1 MARTT
6 LVGVFTGLVV
16 AGGITPT
23 SASERLVLE
32 DTVVASDKLEQARD
46 QLPASLSVIDAR
58 TLQSTPVD

>member
-32 DTVVASDKLEQARD
+32 DTVVASDKLEQFEAI
-46 QLPASLSVIDAR
+46 AN
-58 TLQSTPVD
+58 